1 MPEEGFIL
9 AKKNE
14 NPVPNVSGSF
24 QIVSDEQ
31 QKALKQLE
39 DSKEM
44 DEKSL
49 YYARIFMED

>member
-1 MPEEGFIL
+1 MS
-9 AKKNE
+9 KKDDHNC
-14 NPVPNVSGSF
+14 VPNISGSF

-31 QKALKQLE
+31 QKALERVERDNK
-39 DSKEM
+39 M

>member
-1 MPEEGFIL
+1 L